1 MKTKALLLA
10 MLCSV
15 LTTSCSEKK
24 IEQLSEQISTLKTQ
38 IAESKDSIYNQNTEI
53 VVLSKI
59 IEETERELDR
69 CVKDTTKLN
78 ADIYN
83 LIDKIEQK
91 RVAAE
96 KARNQP
102 VKRGRQANEVG
113 PNDKRFTVDS
123 KSGVII
129 Y

>member
-10 MLCSV
+10 MLCSF

-24 IEQLSEQISTLKTQ
+24 IGQLSEQISTLKTQ

-59 IEETERELDR
+59 IKETERELDR

>member
-53 VVLSKI
+53 VELSKI
-59 IEETERELDR
+59 IKKTERELDR
-69 CVKDTTKLN
+69 YVKDTTKLN

-102 VKRGRQANEVG
+102 VKRGRQANEVD

>member
-1 MKTKALLLA
+1 MKAKALLLA

-59 IEETERELDR
+59 IKKTERELDR

-102 VKRGRQANEVG
+102 VKRGRGANEVG

-123 KSGVII
+123 KSGVVI

>member
-59 IEETERELDR
+59 IKKTERELDR
-69 CVKDTTKLN
+69 YVKDTTKLN

>member
-24 IEQLSEQISTLKTQ
+24 IGQLSEQISTLKTQ

-59 IEETERELDR
+59 IKETERELDR